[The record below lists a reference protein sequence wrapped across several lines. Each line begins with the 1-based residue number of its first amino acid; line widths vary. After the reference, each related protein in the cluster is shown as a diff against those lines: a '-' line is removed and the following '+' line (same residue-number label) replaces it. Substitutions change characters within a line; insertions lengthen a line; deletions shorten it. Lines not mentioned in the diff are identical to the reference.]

1 MSEDLTTNNTIAESS
16 IIKISLMNF
25 KNQSKTFDD
34 NNLNDLLD
42 SIELTLSEKDILA
55 SVKSPEG
62 SENLNPPEVM
72 LIATEANSSFVVNGL
87 IFDENQKNYLT
98 VKVYEAKRGSMI
110 TSKKINLNVADD
122 FDAVNKFFN
131 QFKKDILK

>member
-1 MSEDLTTNNTIAESS
+1 MSEDLTANNTIAESN

-34 NNLNDLLD
+34 NNLNDLLE

-110 TSKKINLNVADD
+110 TSKKINLNTADD

-131 QFKKDILK
+131 QFKKKIY

>member
-1 MSEDLTTNNTIAESS
+1 MSEELTTNNTVAESN

-25 KNQSKTFDD
+25 KNQSKNFDG
-34 NNLNDLLD
+34 NNLTDLLE
-42 SIELTLSEKDILA
+42 SIHLVLSEKDVLA

-110 TSKKINLNVADD
+110 TSKKINLNAADD
-122 FDAVNKFFN
+122 FDAVKKFFN